1 MERISPK
8 EHFILPPEI
17 MRTVNECVGL
27 MKSLHCY
34 SGTADMSFLKNNK
47 NKNVAWTLSIHLAT
61 VLKVCYTFT
70 KLKMDTIDPYILIRR
85 RGNGSNIS

>member
-47 NKNVAWTLSIHLAT
+47 NKNVAFSLDFINSPCNSA
-61 VLKVCYTFT
+61 
-70 KLKMDTIDPYILIRR
+70 
-85 RGNGSNIS
+85 